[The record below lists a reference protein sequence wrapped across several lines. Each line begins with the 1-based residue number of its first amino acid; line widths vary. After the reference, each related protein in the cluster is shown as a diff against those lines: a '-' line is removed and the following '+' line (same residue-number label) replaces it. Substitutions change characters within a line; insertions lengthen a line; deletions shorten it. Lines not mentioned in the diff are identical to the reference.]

1 MEDLKTLKE
10 KAVQILAEVG
20 CPSNVI
26 RHCMCV
32 RDVALDLAERL
43 VEKGYELNVSLVEV
57 GALLHDIGRSV
68 THGVEHGVVG
78 AKIARGLGFPEEV
91 VRIIERHVGAGITRE
106 EAERIGLPPGEYV
119 PETLEE
125 KVVCYADKLVS
136 GCRRAGI
143 EATIRDF
150 SEKLGEDHPA
160 VRRLV
165 EFHREMEALLDDC

>member
-1 MEDLKTLKE
+1 MKDLKSLRDR
-10 KAVQILAEVG
+10 AVQILAEVG

-32 RDVALDLAERL
+32 RDVALDIAKKL
-43 VEKGYELNVSLVEV
+43 VQKGHELNLLLVEV

-78 AKIARGLGFPEEV
+78 ARIARDLGLPDEV

-119 PETLEE
+119 PQTLEE

-136 GCRRAGI
+136 GYRRAGI
-143 EATIRDF
+143 DVTIREF
-150 SEKLGEDHPA
+150 SEKLGEGHPA
-160 VRRLV
+160 VRRLM
-165 EFHREMEALLDDC
+165 ELHREMEALIDDC

>member
-1 MEDLKTLKE
+1 MADLRSLRDR
-10 KAVQILAEVG
+10 AVQILAEVG

-26 RHCMCV
+26 RHCLCV
-32 RDVALDLAERL
+32 RDVAVELAERL
-43 VEKGYELNVSLVEV
+43 AEKGYEVDTLLVEV

-68 THGVEHGVVG
+68 THSVAHGVVG
-78 AKIARGLGFPEEV
+78 ARIARELGLPEEV
-91 VRIIERHVGAGITRE
+91 ARIIERHVGAGITVD
-106 EAERIGLPPGEYV
+106 EAERVGLPPGDYV

-143 EATIRDF
+143 EETVRDF

-160 VRRLV
+160 VRRLL